1 MKGHHNGSILRPVLA
16 NIYMHYVIALWFE
29 KKIKPNI
36 KGEGYVTIY
45 ADDTVF
51 CFQYKDEAE
60 MFMKELLPKRL
71 GEFRIRTCKRRD
83 EANIIWKICKR
94 KSKRRKSRNV

>member
-1 MKGHHNGSILRPVLA
+1 MEHYNGSILSPILA
-16 NIYMHYVIALWFE
+16 NIYMYYVIALWCE
-29 KKIKPNI
+29 KKVKQNFR
-36 KGEGYVTIY
+36 GECYVTIY

-71 GEFRIRTCKRRD
+71 EKFRTRTCKR
-83 EANIIWKICKR
+83 
-94 KSKRRKSRNV
+94 